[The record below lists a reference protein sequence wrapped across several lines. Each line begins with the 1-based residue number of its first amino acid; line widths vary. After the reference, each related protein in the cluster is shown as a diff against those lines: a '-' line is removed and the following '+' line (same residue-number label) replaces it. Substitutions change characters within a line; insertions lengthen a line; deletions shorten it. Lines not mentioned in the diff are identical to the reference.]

1 MNESTASADAAFPQ
15 PGHNH
20 ARCLSHAL
28 DRARLAFED
37 KGLRLTE
44 LRRQVL
50 EEIAG
55 SHHSVGAYDVLE
67 RLAAKGTRLAPIS
80 VYRAIDAL
88 IEAGVV
94 HRLESRNAYFACH
107 AAHHGAR
114 GAGGGMHHLV
124 LVCERCGTVAEIES
138 GGVCAALDVA
148 AREAGFEP
156 RVRVVEMAGL
166 CAHCGGARAGG
177 SAA

>member
-1 MNESTASADAAFPQ
+1 MIEGSANRAFPL

-20 ARCLSHAL
+20 ASCISHTL
-28 DRARLAFED
+28 DRARLAFEAR
-37 KGLRLTE
+37 GLRLTD

-55 SHHSVGAYDVLE
+55 SHHSIGAYEVLD
-67 RLAAKGTRLAPIS
+67 RLATKGTRLAPIS

-107 AAHHGAR
+107 GGHGR
-114 GAGGGMHHLV
+114 GAAHLV
-124 LVCERCGTVAEIES
+124 LVCERCGTVAEMQGE
-138 GGVCAALDVA
+138 GVFAALDKA
-148 AREAGFEP
+148 ARDAGFEP
-156 RVRVVEMAGL
+156 RVRVVEMTGQ
-166 CAHCGGARAGG
+166 CGHCRRAMP
-177 SAA
+177 

>member
-1 MNESTASADAAFPQ
+1 MPDIAAQRLFPK

-20 ARCLSHAL
+20 DHCLSDAL
-28 DRARLAFED
+28 DKARAAFEER
-37 KGLRLTE
+37 GLRLTE

-50 EEIAG
+50 QEIAG
-55 SHHSVGAYDVLE
+55 SHHSIGAYEILD

-107 AAHHGAR
+107 SAHGAD
-114 GAGGGMHHLV
+114 GTGSAHMV
-124 LVCERCGTVAEIES
+124 LVCERCGTVAELQGDS
-138 GGVCAALDVA
+138 LLAPLDAA
-148 AREAGFEP
+148 ARAAGFEP
-156 RVRVVEMAGL
+156 KIRVVEMAGT
-166 CAHCGGARAGG
+166 CAHCRQVAP
-177 SAA
+177 